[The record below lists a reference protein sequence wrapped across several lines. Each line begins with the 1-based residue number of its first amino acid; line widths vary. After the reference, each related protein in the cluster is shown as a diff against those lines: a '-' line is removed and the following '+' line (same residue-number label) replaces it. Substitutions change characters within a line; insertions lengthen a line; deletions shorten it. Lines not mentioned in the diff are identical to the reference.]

1 MKIWYHTL
9 GCKVNQYETEKI
21 RAALESVGYDTAQA
35 DEAFDICILNTCAV
49 TGDAVSKTRAAIRK
63 ARALQPEAF
72 IVITGCSAELCKGQP
87 YDLAVSMEDKERI
100 PGLIMERFP
109 IVQRACS
116 PELRERTRA
125 VVKVQEGCDQFCSY
139 CIIPYLRSRFVC
151 PAPAE
156 TVSEVNGLAE
166 QGFKEI
172 VLTGIRLGSYR
183 SAEGGLDALIARLLR
198 ETPIQRIRL
207 SSIEAWEITPA
218 LLELFEDPRMAP
230 HLHIP
235 LQSGSASVLK
245 AMNRPYSPGEYAA
258 LIGTVRSRVDNIG
271 LTTDVI
277 AGFPGETDADFDESC
292 GFIRTMGFSR
302 MHIFRY
308 SPRKGT
314 RAFGMPGQIDQQT
327 KRRRAHLLS
336 AIAGEMKQAF
346 AEKNAAL
353 PQQVIFENRDRHGR
367 LRGYTGNYLEISTLR
382 DCPVNEC
389 ITLVP
394 SGAENGELIW

>member
-21 RAALESVGYDTAQA
+21 RTALESVGYLTARE
-35 DEAFDICILNTCAV
+35 DEAFDICIINTCAV

-63 ARALQPEAF
+63 ARGLQPGAF
-72 IVITGCSAELCKGQP
+72 VVITGCSAGLCKGLP
-87 YDLAVSMEDKERI
+87 YDLAVSMEDKEHI
-100 PGLIMERFP
+100 PALIMERFP
-109 IVQRACS
+109 IVPRSCV

-139 CIIPYLRSRFVC
+139 CIIPYLRNRFVC
-151 PAPAE
+151 PGPAE
-156 TVSEVNGLAE
+156 VTEEVCRLAE
-166 QGFKEI
+166 QGFREI

-183 SAEGGLDALIARLLR
+183 SPEGGLDALIAKLLAD
-198 ETPIQRIRL
+198 TPIQRIRL

-218 LLELFEDPRMAP
+218 LLELFDDPRMAP

-235 LQSGSASVLK
+235 LQSGSAAVLK
-245 AMNRPYSPGEYAA
+245 AMNRPYTPREYAA
-258 LIGTVRSRVDNIG
+258 LTDRVRSRVDNIG

-277 AGFPGETDADFDESC
+277 VGFPGETEELFDESC
-292 GFIRTMGFSR
+292 GFIRSMGFSR

-308 SPRKGT
+308 SPRRGT
-314 RAFGMPGQIDQQT
+314 RAYGMPGQIEQQT
-327 KRRRAHLLS
+327 KKRRARALS
-336 AIAGEMKQAF
+336 VIAGEMKQAF
-346 AEKNAAL
+346 ADKNASL
-353 PQQVIFENRDRHGR
+353 PQQVIFETRDKQGR

-389 ITLVP
+389 ITLV
-394 SGAENGELIW
+394 STGAENGELIW